1 MPAYQGS
8 PLWMTS
14 LPLQSFVSEA
24 SGSKI
29 RATQPAYG
37 MWRSD
42 GELHQTLPPPWTTPL
57 VHYSAGQKKKN
68 SEKSCAVGG
77 KSPTTQAL
85 KTCEA
90 ASSCVFFFSLH
101 LHLKTKK
108 ISVFGLSS
116 LTFTFFSIPIHPIL
130 HNGQVHQGHQEG
142 CGR

>member
-1 MPAYQGS
+1 MRRRKLEYLLMLLSAFKCRPTRAAVHYGWS
-8 PLWMTS
+8 TS
-14 LPLQSFVSEA
+14 LPFQSFTSAA

-42 GELHQTLPPPWTTPL
+42 GELHQTFPPPLTTPL
-57 VHYSAGQKKKN
+57 FHYSAGQKKKKIR
-68 SEKSCAVGG
+68 KSCAVGG

-90 ASSCVFFFSLH
+90 AVSCLFFFSLH

-108 ISVFGLSS
+108 ISVFGPPS
-116 LTFTFFSIPIHPIL
+116 FTFYLLFHP
-130 HNGQVHQGHQEG
+130 
-142 CGR
+142 